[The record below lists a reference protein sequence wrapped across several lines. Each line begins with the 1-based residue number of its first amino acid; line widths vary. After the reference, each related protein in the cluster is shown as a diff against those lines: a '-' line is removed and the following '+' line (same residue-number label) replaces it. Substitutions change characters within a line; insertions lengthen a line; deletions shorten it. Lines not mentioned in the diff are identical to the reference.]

1 MSNMKKLL
9 TVLVVLFLAGS
20 SAYACKCKPVDY
32 EVTKKKQL
40 KQYDF
45 IAVVKLV
52 SVDTLSGDP
61 ENADN
66 RGGRWQ
72 VQVTKLYKGRSTTVV
87 YEPMMLTSCQLYMQP
102 GDEWIVLGKKSKG
115 KVSVMPCQHNLA
127 YKRADNAQQADET
140 AQQFLDRLGKIYRVK
155 A

>member
-1 MSNMKKLL
+1 MKKLL
-9 TVLVVLFLAGS
+9 TVVAVLFLAGS

-45 IAVVKLV
+45 IALVKIV

-61 ENADN
+61 ANPDN

-72 VQVTKLYKGRSTTVV
+72 VQVTKLIKGKKTTVV
-87 YEPMMLTSCQLYMQP
+87 FEPMMLTSCQFYMKP
-102 GDEWIVLGKKSKG
+102 GDEWILFGSKEKG
-115 KVSVMPCQHNLA
+115 KLSIHPCKHDLA
-127 YKRADNAQQADET
+127 YKRADEPQPANAD
-140 AQQFLDRLGKIYRVK
+140 AQKFLDRLTKLYKVR